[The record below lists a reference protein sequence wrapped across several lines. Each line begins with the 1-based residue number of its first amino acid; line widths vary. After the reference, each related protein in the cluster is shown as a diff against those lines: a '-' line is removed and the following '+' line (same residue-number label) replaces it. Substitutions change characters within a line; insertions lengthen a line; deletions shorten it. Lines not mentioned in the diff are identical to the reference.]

1 VSRTFNRCSVWMVDH
16 PVMITLLILILSG
29 IALMGYTMPE
39 QVRDWFTPAPVEQ
52 VQQKTSKP
60 QVKQERPP
68 DVDPISLTDADTIL
82 VIDSDEFFTTE
93 GIKALRSIVE
103 EIEALDYV
111 KSVFWLDDIPNLNI
125 FGLREPLIPN
135 ERASEKRLEAAKLKT
150 INHPLVGGQLM
161 SVDGRTLLMMVKFDW
176 FNVSD
181 DEECTAGLKQVAQ
194 KVAAEYPGVNF
205 SFMTTGRVPIYLTAV
220 RTHNAN
226 KVKYQLIGYGM
237 IILMAIFLFR
247 GISAVI
253 IVALAPAFGVFLTM
267 GMIQFLDF
275 QDNPFNDVVL
285 PVLLSLVGLTDGVHL
300 MVQIRRHRASGLSSK
315 AAARRGIQEVGLACA
330 LTSLT
335 TAIGFGSL
343 SLAHHETVRQFGYS
357 CVIGVILTFIAV
369 ITVIPLACR
378 TWLGRSIHKGFGKGI
393 IDQHLGRISVIID
406 LVLKRTK
413 LISSL
418 GIGITAVLIM
428 ISLTLRPDERR
439 ANMLPEGSEAALAL
453 SHMDQAMGGLEHSR
467 VRVSWNEKVESD
479 SSEVLIAISKVDDL
493 LNQES
498 LIGHPISIRN
508 ILGALPGEG
517 EPEERMSM
525 IDLLPPPLKRA
536 FYTPEYRQAEVSF
549 HVQDLGIAK
558 YGPTF
563 TRIEEGLNTIAVAHP
578 HFHFELTG
586 SAVWRWRNLY
596 QIVVDL
602 AASLG
607 SAAIIILIVLAFAF
621 RSWRLGLISIVPN
634 MFPLAVTGAFLV
646 FTGQALEIVSV
657 CAFTV
662 CLGIAVDD
670 TIHFLTRFREEQLIV
685 ESDHEAIRRAFTG
698 VGTALIMTTVI
709 LVAGFSTVIFS
720 DMRDQRIFAIM
731 SGLTI
736 SSALFG
742 DLVFLPALLA
752 QYAKRSQ
759 VPAIEESEA
768 NCEQPMSGTSLVE
781 SQSD

>member
-1 VSRTFNRCSVWMVDH
+1 MVDH
-16 PVMITLLILILSG
+16 PLLVTLFILLLSG
-29 IALMGYTMPE
+29 ISMLGYTMPE
-39 QVRDWFTPAPVEQ
+39 EVRDWFKPAPVKQ
-52 VQQKTSKP
+52 VQQGP
-60 QVKQERPP
+60 AAPPAKQERPP
-68 DVDPISLTDADTIL
+68 DVSPISLTDADTIL
-82 VIDSDEFFTTE
+82 VIDSDQFFTTD
-93 GIKALRSIVE
+93 GVKALREIVN
-103 EIEALDYV
+103 EIESLEYV

-125 FGLREPLIPN
+125 FGLREPLLPN
-135 ERASEKRLEAAKLKT
+135 ERASQKRLDAAREKT
-150 INHPLVGGQLM
+150 IHHPLVGGQLL
-161 SVDGRTLLMMVKFDW
+161 SVDGKTLLLMIKFDW
-176 FNVSD
+176 LHVVD
-181 DEECTAGLKQVAQ
+181 DEECTTGLKQIAQ
-194 KVAAEYPGVNF
+194 KVAAEYPGINF

-226 KVKYQLIGYGM
+226 KVKYQVIGYGM
-237 IILMAIFLFR
+237 ILLMAIILFR

-253 IVALAPAFGVFLTM
+253 IVALAPMFGVFLTM
-267 GMIQFLDF
+267 GIIQFFDF

-300 MVQIRRHRASGLSSK
+300 MVQIRRHRASGLSGRD
-315 AAARRGIQEVGLACA
+315 AARRGIQEVGLACF
-330 LTSLT
+330 LTSVT

-343 SLAHHETVRQFGYS
+343 SLAHHDTVREFGYS
-357 CVIGVILTFIAV
+357 CVIGVLLTFIAV

-378 TWLGRSIHKGFGKGI
+378 TWLGRSIHRGYGKGI
-393 IDQHLGRISVIID
+393 IDRHLGRISVIID
-406 LVLKRTK
+406 LVLKKTK

-418 GIGITAVLIM
+418 GIGVTAVLIM

-453 SHMDQAMGGLEHSR
+453 NHMDQAMGGLEHSR
-467 VRVSWNEKVESD
+467 VRVTWNEQVASD
-479 SSEVLIAISKVDDL
+479 SPEVLIAISEVDDL
-493 LNQES
+493 LLQES

-508 ILGALPGEG
+508 MLAALPGEG
-517 EPEERMSM
+517 PPEERMSM
-525 IDLLPPPLKRA
+525 MDLLPPPLKRA

-563 TRIEEGLNTIAVAHP
+563 TRIEEGLETIAAEHP
-578 HFHFELTG
+578 QFHFELTG

-602 AASLG
+602 ASSLG
-607 SAAIIILIVLAFAF
+607 SAAIIILIVLAIAF
-621 RSWRLGLISIVPN
+621 RSLRLGLISIIPN

-670 TIHFLTRFREEQLIV
+670 TIHFLTRFREEQLLV
-685 ESDHEAIRRAFTG
+685 DNDEEAIRRAFTG

-709 LVAGFSTVIFS
+709 LVAGFSTVVFS

-736 SSALFG
+736 ASALFG

-752 QYAKRSQ
+752 RYAKRSQ
-759 VPAIEESEA
+759 VPAMEESEA
-768 NCEQPMSGTSLVE
+768 VIDQSAEETLVRE
-781 SQSD
+781 

>member
-1 VSRTFNRCSVWMVDH
+1 MADH
-16 PVMITLLILILSG
+16 PVMVTLFILLLSG
-29 IALMGYTMPE
+29 IALLGYTMPE
-39 QVRDWFTPAPVEQ
+39 EVRDWFKPAPVQQ
-52 VQQKTSKP
+52 VQQQKP
-60 QVKQERPP
+60 EKPRKVRETPP

-82 VIDSDEFFTTE
+82 VIDSEDFFTPE
-93 GIKALRSIVE
+93 RIKALREIVE
-103 EIEALDYV
+103 QIESLDYV
-111 KSVFWLDDIPNLNI
+111 RSVFWLEDIPNLNI

-135 ERASEKRLEAAKLKT
+135 ERASQKRLDAAKEKT
-150 INHPLVGGQLM
+150 VAHPLVGGQLL
-161 SVDGRTLLMMVKFDW
+161 SVDGKTLLLMIKFDW
-176 FNVSD
+176 LHVTD
-181 DEECTAGLKQVAQ
+181 DDVCTIGLKDVARE
-194 KVAAEYPGVNF
+194 VAAKYPGADF
-205 SFMTTGRVPIYLTAV
+205 SFLTTGRVPIYLTAV

-226 KVKYQLIGYGM
+226 KVKYQVIGYGM
-237 IILMAIFLFR
+237 ILFMAIILFR

-253 IVALAPAFGVFLTM
+253 IVALAPMFGVFLTM
-267 GMIQFLDF
+267 GFIQFLDF

-300 MVQIRRHRASGLSSK
+300 MVQIRKHRAAGLSGRD
-315 AAARRGIQEVGLACA
+315 AARRGVQEVGLACL
-330 LTSLT
+330 LTSVT

-343 SLAHHETVRQFGYS
+343 SLAHHETVREFGYS
-357 CVIGVILTFIAV
+357 CVVGVLLTFIAV

-378 TWLGRSIHKGFGKGI
+378 TWLGRSIHVGYGKGI
-393 IDQHLGRISVIID
+393 IDRHLGRISVIIEM
-406 LVLKRTK
+406 VLKRTR

-418 GIGITAVLIM
+418 GIGVTAVLIL

-439 ANMLPEGSEAALAL
+439 ANMLPDGSEAAVAL
-453 SHMDQAMGGLEHSR
+453 NHMDRAMGGLEHSR
-467 VRVSWNEKVESD
+467 VHVTWDDDVPSD
-479 SSEVLIAISKVDDL
+479 SPEVLVAISEVDDL
-493 LNQES
+493 LLQEE

-517 EPEERMSM
+517 KPEERMSM
-525 IDLLPPPLKRA
+525 MDLLPPPLKRA
-536 FYTPEYRQAEVSF
+536 FYTPERNQAEVSF
-549 HVQDLGIAK
+549 HVQDLGIAR

-563 TRIEEGLNTIAVAHP
+563 TRIEEGLKTIGAAHP
-578 HFHFELTG
+578 HFQFELTG

-607 SAAIIILIVLAFAF
+607 SAAIIILVVLAFAF
-621 RSWRLGLISIVPN
+621 RSLRLGLISIIPN
-634 MFPLAVTGAFLV
+634 MFPLAVTGTFLV
-646 FTGQALEIVSV
+646 FTGQSLEIVSV

-670 TIHFLTRFREEQLIV
+670 TIHFLTRFREEQLLV
-685 ESDHEAIRRAFTG
+685 DSDEEAIRRAFTG

-752 QYAKRSQ
+752 RYAKRSQ
-759 VPAIEESEA
+759 VPAMEEPEELSDPMV
-768 NCEQPMSGTSLVE
+768 EQTLVRE
-781 SQSD
+781 

>member
-1 VSRTFNRCSVWMVDH
+1 MSRTFNRCSVWMVDH
-16 PVMITLLILILSG
+16 PVIVTVFILFLSG
-29 IALMGYTMPE
+29 VSIVGYTMPE
-39 QVRDWFTPAPVEQ
+39 QVREWVSPTPVKQA
-52 VQQKTSKP
+52 QQNKSKP
-60 QVKQERPP
+60 KVKQDRPP
-68 DVDPISLTDADTIL
+68 DVNPISLTDADTIL
-82 VIDSDEFFTTE
+82 VIDSDEFFTTD
-93 GIKALRSIVE
+93 GIQALRAIVE
-103 EIEALDYV
+103 QIETLDYV
-111 KSVFWLDDIPNLNI
+111 QSVFWLDDIPNLNI

-135 ERASEKRLEAAKLKT
+135 KRASEKRLLAAKQKT
-150 INHPLVGGQLM
+150 IDHPLVGGQLL
-161 SVDGRTLLMMVKFDW
+161 SVDGRTLLLMIKFDW
-176 FNVSD
+176 FNLSD
-181 DEECTAGLKQVAQ
+181 DEQCTEGIKQVAQ
-194 KVAAEYPGVNF
+194 KAVASYPGVDF
-205 SFMTTGRVPIYLTAV
+205 SFMATGRVPIYLTVV

-226 KVKYQLIGYGM
+226 KYKYQMIGYGM
-237 IILMAIFLFR
+237 ILLMAIILFR

-253 IVALAPAFGVFLTM
+253 IVALAPAFGVFLTL
-267 GMIQFLDF
+267 GMIQFLGF

-300 MVQIRRHRASGLSSK
+300 MVQIRRHRALGLS
-315 AAARRGIQEVGLACA
+315 ARDAARRGIQEVGLACA

-369 ITVIPLACR
+369 ITIIPLACR
-378 TWLGRSIHKGFGKGI
+378 TWLGRSIHVGYGKGI
-393 IDQHLGRISVIID
+393 IDQQLGRISVIID
-406 LVLKRTK
+406 LVLKRTR

-439 ANMLPEGSEAALAL
+439 ANMLPDGSEAAVAL
-453 SHMDQAMGGLEHSR
+453 NHMDQAMGGLEHSR
-467 VRVSWNEKVESD
+467 IQVTWNDKVESD

-493 LNQES
+493 LKQEAF
-498 LIGHPISIRN
+498 IGHPISIRN
-508 ILGALPGEG
+508 ILGALPGDG

-525 IDLLPPPLKRA
+525 MDLLPPPLKRA
-536 FYTPEYRQAEVSF
+536 FYTPEYRKAEVSF

-563 TRIEEGLNTIAVAHP
+563 TRIEEGLKTITLEHP
-578 HFHFELTG
+578 NFQFELTG

-607 SAAIIILIVLAFAF
+607 SAAIIILIVLAIAF
-621 RSWRLGLISIVPN
+621 RSLRLGLISIVPN

-670 TIHFLTRFREEQLIV
+670 TIHFLTRFREEQLNV
-685 ESDHEAIRRAFTG
+685 DDDYEAIRRAFTG

-720 DMRDQRIFAIM
+720 DMRDQRIFAM
-731 SGLTI
+731 MGGLTI
-736 SSALFG
+736 ASALFG
-742 DLVFLPALLA
+742 DLIFLPALLA

-759 VPAIEESEA
+759 VPALEESET
-768 NCEQPMSGTSLVE
+768 NCEEPVSETLLSK
-781 SQSD
+781 

>member
-1 VSRTFNRCSVWMVDH
+1 MFRAFNRCSVWMADH
-16 PVMITLLILILSG
+16 PVMVTLFILLLSG
-29 IALMGYTMPE
+29 IAMLGYTMPE
-39 QVRDWFTPAPVEQ
+39 EVRDWFTPAPAQQ
-52 VQQKTSKP
+52 VQKEKP
-60 QVKQERPP
+60 SVPRKVREAPP

-82 VIDSDEFFTTE
+82 VVDSENFFTTE
-93 GIKALRSIVE
+93 RIKALREIVE
-103 EIEALDYV
+103 QIESLDYV
-111 KSVFWLDDIPNLNI
+111 SSVFWLEDIPNLNI

-135 ERASEKRLEAAKLKT
+135 ERASQKRLDAAKEKAVS
-150 INHPLVGGQLM
+150 HPLAGGQML
-161 SVDGRTLLMMVKFDW
+161 SVDGKTLLLMIKFDW
-176 FNVSD
+176 LHVAD
-181 DEECTAGLKQVAQ
+181 DDACTIGLKEVARE
-194 KVAAEYPGVNF
+194 VAAKYPGVDF
-205 SFMTTGRVPIYLTAV
+205 SFLTTGRVPIYLTAV

-226 KVKYQLIGYGM
+226 KVKYQVIGYGM
-237 IILMAIFLFR
+237 ILFMAVILFR

-253 IVALAPAFGVFLTM
+253 IVALAPMFGVFLTM
-267 GMIQFLDF
+267 GFIQFLDF

-300 MVQIRRHRASGLSSK
+300 MVQIRKHRASGLSGRD
-315 AAARRGIQEVGLACA
+315 AARRGVQEVGLACL
-330 LTSLT
+330 LTSVT

-343 SLAHHETVRQFGYS
+343 SLAHHETVREFGYS
-357 CVIGVILTFIAV
+357 CVVGVLLTFIAV

-378 TWLGRSIHKGFGKGI
+378 TWLGRSIHVGYGKGI
-393 IDQHLGRISVIID
+393 IDRHLGRISIIIE
-406 LVLKRTK
+406 LVLKRTR

-418 GIGITAVLIM
+418 GIGVTVVLIL

-439 ANMLPEGSEAALAL
+439 ANMLPDGSEAAVAL
-453 SHMDQAMGGLEHSR
+453 NHMDRAMGGLEHSR
-467 VRVSWNEKVESD
+467 VHVTWDDEIPSD
-479 SSEVLIAISKVDDL
+479 SPEVLIAISEVDDL
-493 LNQES
+493 LLQED

-517 EPEERMSM
+517 KPEERMSM
-525 IDLLPPPLKRA
+525 MDLLPPPLKRA
-536 FYTPEYRQAEVSF
+536 FYTPERNQAEVSF
-549 HVQDLGIAK
+549 HVQDLGIAR

-563 TRIEEGLNTIAVAHP
+563 TRIEEGLKTIAAAHP
-578 HFHFELTG
+578 QFHFELTG

-602 AASLG
+602 ASSLG
-607 SAAIIILIVLAFAF
+607 SAAIIILLVLAFAF
-621 RSWRLGLISIVPN
+621 RSLRLGLISIIPN
-634 MFPLAVTGAFLV
+634 MFPLAVTGTFLV
-646 FTGQALEIVSV
+646 FTGQSLEIVSV

-670 TIHFLTRFREEQLIV
+670 TIHFLTRFREEQLLV
-685 ESDHEAIRRAFTG
+685 DSDEEAIRRAFTG

-752 QYAKRSQ
+752 RYAKRSQ
-759 VPAIEESEA
+759 VPAMEEPEETPDPMV
-768 NCEQPMSGTSLVE
+768 EQTLVR
-781 SQSD
+781 D

>member
-1 VSRTFNRCSVWMVDH
+1 MVDH
-16 PVMITLLILILSG
+16 PLLVTLFVLVLSG

-39 QVRDWFTPAPVEQ
+39 QVRDWFTPAAAPVEQ
-52 VQQKTSKP
+52 SQKKP
-60 QVKQERPP
+60 TTPQKKPERPP

-82 VIDSDEFFTTE
+82 VIDSDEFFKTE
-93 GIKALRSIVE
+93 GIKALRSIVGE
-103 EIEALDYV
+103 LESLEYV
-111 KSVFWLDDIPNLNI
+111 RSVFWLDDIPNLNI

-135 ERASEKRLEAAKLKT
+135 QRASQKRLEAAKEKT
-150 INHPLVGGQLM
+150 IAHPLVGGQLL
-161 SVDGRTLLMMVKFDW
+161 SVDGRTLLMMVKFNW
-176 FNVSD
+176 FHVDD
-181 DEECTAGLKQVAQ
+181 DEKCTAGLKQVAE
-194 KVAAEYPGVNF
+194 KVAASYPEVNF

-226 KVKYQLIGYGM
+226 KVKYQVIGYGM
-237 IILMAIFLFR
+237 ILLMAIFLFR

-253 IVALAPAFGVFLTM
+253 IVALAPAFGVFLTL
-267 GMIQFLDF
+267 GIIQFFDF

-300 MVQIRRHRASGLSSK
+300 MVQIRRHRAEGLN
-315 AAARRGIQEVGLACA
+315 AREAARRGIQEVGLACA

-343 SLAHHETVRQFGYS
+343 SLAHHETVREFGYS
-357 CVIGVILTFIAV
+357 CVVGVILTFVAV
-369 ITVIPLACR
+369 VTVIPLACR
-378 TWLGRSIHKGFGKGI
+378 TWLGRSIHKGYGKGLV
-393 IDQHLGRISVIID
+393 DRHLGRISVIID

-418 GIGITAVLIM
+418 GIGVTAVLIM

-453 SHMDQAMGGLEHSR
+453 NHMDQAMGGLEHSR
-467 VRVSWNEKVESD
+467 VQVTWNESVESD
-479 SSEVLIAISKVDDL
+479 SPEVLIAISKVDDL
-493 LNQES
+493 LNQED

-525 IDLLPPPLKRA
+525 MDLLPPPLKRA
-536 FYTPEYRQAEVSF
+536 FYTPEYRRAEVSF

-563 TRIEEGLNTIAVAHP
+563 TRIEEGLKRIQGEHAD
-578 HFHFELTG
+578 FHFQLTG

-621 RSWRLGLISIVPN
+621 RSLRLGLISIVPN
-634 MFPLAVTGAFLV
+634 MFPLAVTGTFLV

-670 TIHFLTRFREEQLIV
+670 TIHFLTRFREEQLNV
-685 ESDHEAIRRAFTG
+685 DNDVEAIRRAFTG

-720 DMRDQRIFAIM
+720 DMRDQRVFAIM

-736 SSALFG
+736 ASALFG

-759 VPAIEESEA
+759 VPAIEESEG
-768 NCEQPMSGTSLVE
+768 NEEQPVSETSLAE
-781 SQSD
+781 

>member
-1 VSRTFNRCSVWMVDH
+1 MVDH
-16 PVMITLLILILSG
+16 PLLVTLFVLALSG

-39 QVRDWFTPAPVEQ
+39 QVRDWFTPAPA
-52 VQQKTSKP
+52 P
-60 QVKQERPP
+60 VKQSQEKPATPQKKPERPP

-82 VIDSDEFFTTE
+82 VIDSDEFFTTD
-93 GIKALRSIVE
+93 GIKALRSIVGE
-103 EIEALDYV
+103 LESLEYV
-111 KSVFWLDDIPNLNI
+111 RSVFWLDDIPNLNI
-125 FGLREPLIPN
+125 FGLREPLVPN
-135 ERASEKRLEAAKLKT
+135 QRASQKRLEAAKEKT
-150 INHPLVGGQLM
+150 IAHPLVGGQLL
-161 SVDGRTLLMMVKFDW
+161 SVDGRTLLMMVKFNW
-176 FNVSD
+176 FHVDD
-181 DEECTAGLKQVAQ
+181 DEKCTAGLKQVAEQ
-194 KVAAEYPGVNF
+194 VAASYPGVNF

-226 KVKYQLIGYGM
+226 KVKYQVIGYGM
-237 IILMAIFLFR
+237 ILLMAIFLFR

-253 IVALAPAFGVFLTM
+253 IVALAPAFGVFLTL
-267 GMIQFLDF
+267 GVIQFFDF

-300 MVQIRRHRASGLSSK
+300 MVQIRRHRAAGLN
-315 AAARRGIQEVGLACA
+315 AREAARRGIQEVGLACA

-357 CVIGVILTFIAV
+357 CVVGVILTFVAV
-369 ITVIPLACR
+369 VTVIPLACR
-378 TWLGRSIHKGFGKGI
+378 TWLGRSIHKGYGKGLV
-393 IDQHLGRISVIID
+393 DRHLGRISVIID
-406 LVLKRTK
+406 LVLKRTR

-418 GIGITAVLIM
+418 GIGVTAVLIM

-453 SHMDQAMGGLEHSR
+453 NHMDQAMGGLEHSR
-467 VRVSWNEKVESD
+467 VQVTWNESVESD
-479 SSEVLIAISKVDDL
+479 SPEVLIAISKVDDL
-493 LNQES
+493 LNQED

-525 IDLLPPPLKRA
+525 MDLLPPPLKRA
-536 FYTPEYRQAEVSF
+536 FYTPEYRRAEVSF

-563 TRIEEGLNTIAVAHP
+563 TRIEEGLKRIQGEHAD
-578 HFHFELTG
+578 FHFQLTG

-621 RSWRLGLISIVPN
+621 RSLRLGLISIVPN
-634 MFPLAVTGAFLV
+634 MFPLAVTGTFLV

-670 TIHFLTRFREEQLIV
+670 TIHFLTRFREEQLNV
-685 ESDHEAIRRAFTG
+685 DSDVEAIRRAFTG

-720 DMRDQRIFAIM
+720 DMRDQRVFAIM

-736 SSALFG
+736 ASALFG

-759 VPAIEESEA
+759 VPAIEESEG
-768 NCEQPMSGTSLVE
+768 NEEQRVSETSLAE
-781 SQSD
+781 

>member
-1 VSRTFNRCSVWMVDH
+1 MADH
-16 PVMITLLILILSG
+16 PVMVTLFILLLSG
-29 IALMGYTMPE
+29 IALLGYTMPE
-39 QVRDWFTPAPVEQ
+39 EVRDWFTPAPVKQ
-52 VQQKTSKP
+52 LQKETPSAPRKIRE
-60 QVKQERPP
+60 VPP

-82 VIDSDEFFTTE
+82 VIDSEDFFTPE
-93 GIKALRSIVE
+93 RIKALREIVE
-103 EIEALDYV
+103 QIESLDYV
-111 KSVFWLDDIPNLNI
+111 RSVFWLEDIPNLNI

-135 ERASEKRLEAAKLKT
+135 ERASQKRLDAAKEKT
-150 INHPLVGGQLM
+150 VAHPLVGGQLL
-161 SVDGRTLLMMVKFDW
+161 SVDGKTLLLMIKFDW
-176 FNVSD
+176 LHVTD
-181 DEECTAGLKQVAQ
+181 DDACTIGLKEVARE
-194 KVAAEYPGVNF
+194 VAAKYPGADF
-205 SFMTTGRVPIYLTAV
+205 SFLTTGRVPIYLTAV

-226 KVKYQLIGYGM
+226 KVKYQVIGYGM
-237 IILMAIFLFR
+237 ILFMAIILFR

-253 IVALAPAFGVFLTM
+253 IVALAPMFGVFLTM
-267 GMIQFLDF
+267 GFIQFLDF

-300 MVQIRRHRASGLSSK
+300 MVQIRKHRAAGLSGRD
-315 AAARRGIQEVGLACA
+315 AARRGVQEVGLACL
-330 LTSLT
+330 LTSVT

-343 SLAHHETVRQFGYS
+343 SLAHHETVREFGYS
-357 CVIGVILTFIAV
+357 CVVGVLLTFIAV

-378 TWLGRSIHKGFGKGI
+378 TWLGRSIHVGYGKGI
-393 IDQHLGRISVIID
+393 IDRHLGRISVIIEM
-406 LVLKRTK
+406 VLKRTR

-418 GIGITAVLIM
+418 GIGVTAVLIL

-439 ANMLPEGSEAALAL
+439 ANMLPDGSEAAVAL
-453 SHMDQAMGGLEHSR
+453 NHMDRAMGGLEHSR
-467 VRVSWNEKVESD
+467 VHVTWDDDVPSD
-479 SSEVLIAISKVDDL
+479 SPEVLVAISEVDDL
-493 LNQES
+493 LLQEE

-517 EPEERMSM
+517 KPEERMSM
-525 IDLLPPPLKRA
+525 MDLLPPPLKRA
-536 FYTPEYRQAEVSF
+536 FYTPERNQAEVSF
-549 HVQDLGIAK
+549 HVQDLGIAR

-563 TRIEEGLNTIAVAHP
+563 TRIEEGLKTIGAAHP
-578 HFHFELTG
+578 HFQFELTG

-607 SAAIIILIVLAFAF
+607 SAAIIILVVLAFAF
-621 RSWRLGLISIVPN
+621 RSLRLGLISIIPN
-634 MFPLAVTGAFLV
+634 MFPLAVTGTFLV
-646 FTGQALEIVSV
+646 FTGQSLEIVSV

-670 TIHFLTRFREEQLIV
+670 TIHFLTRFREEQLLV
-685 ESDHEAIRRAFTG
+685 DSDEEAIRRAFTG

-752 QYAKRSQ
+752 RYAKRSQ
-759 VPAIEESEA
+759 VPAMEEPEELSDPMV
-768 NCEQPMSGTSLVE
+768 EQTLVRE
-781 SQSD
+781 

>member
-1 VSRTFNRCSVWMVDH
+1 MADH
-16 PVMITLLILILSG
+16 PVMVTLFILLLSG
-29 IALMGYTMPE
+29 IALLGYTMPE
-39 QVRDWFTPAPVEQ
+39 EVRDWFKPAPVQQ
-52 VQQKTSKP
+52 VQQQKP
-60 QVKQERPP
+60 EKPRKVRETPP

-82 VIDSDEFFTTE
+82 VIDSEDFFTPE
-93 GIKALRSIVE
+93 RIKALREIVE
-103 EIEALDYV
+103 QIESLDYV
-111 KSVFWLDDIPNLNI
+111 RSVFWLEDIPNLNI

-135 ERASEKRLEAAKLKT
+135 ERASQKRLDAAKEKT
-150 INHPLVGGQLM
+150 VAHPLVGGQLL
-161 SVDGRTLLMMVKFDW
+161 SVDGKTLLLMIKFDW
-176 FNVSD
+176 LHVTD
-181 DEECTAGLKQVAQ
+181 DDACTIGLKEVARG
-194 KVAAEYPGVNF
+194 VAAKYPGADF
-205 SFMTTGRVPIYLTAV
+205 SFLTTGRVPIYLTAV

-226 KVKYQLIGYGM
+226 KVKYQVIGYGM
-237 IILMAIFLFR
+237 ILFMAVILFR

-253 IVALAPAFGVFLTM
+253 IVALAPMFGVFLTM
-267 GMIQFLDF
+267 GFIQFLDF

-300 MVQIRRHRASGLSSK
+300 MVQIRKHRAAGLSGRD
-315 AAARRGIQEVGLACA
+315 AARRGVQEVGLACL
-330 LTSLT
+330 LTSVT

-343 SLAHHETVRQFGYS
+343 SLAHHETVREFGYS
-357 CVIGVILTFIAV
+357 CVVGVLLTFIAV

-378 TWLGRSIHKGFGKGI
+378 TWLGRSIHVGYGKGI
-393 IDQHLGRISVIID
+393 IDRHLGRISVIIEM
-406 LVLKRTK
+406 VLKRTR

-418 GIGITAVLIM
+418 GIGVTAVLIL

-439 ANMLPEGSEAALAL
+439 ANMLPDGSEAAVAL
-453 SHMDQAMGGLEHSR
+453 NHMDRAMGGLEHSR
-467 VRVSWNEKVESD
+467 VHVTWDDDVPSD
-479 SSEVLIAISKVDDL
+479 SPEVLVAISEVDDL
-493 LNQES
+493 LLQED

-517 EPEERMSM
+517 KPEERMSM
-525 IDLLPPPLKRA
+525 MDLLPPPLKRA
-536 FYTPEYRQAEVSF
+536 FYTPERNQAEVSF
-549 HVQDLGIAK
+549 HVQDLGIAR

-563 TRIEEGLNTIAVAHP
+563 TRIEEGLKTISAAHP
-578 HFHFELTG
+578 HFQFELTG

-607 SAAIIILIVLAFAF
+607 SAAIIILVVLAFAF
-621 RSWRLGLISIVPN
+621 RSLRLGLISIIPN
-634 MFPLAVTGAFLV
+634 MFPLAVTGTFLV
-646 FTGQALEIVSV
+646 FTGQSLEIVSV

-670 TIHFLTRFREEQLIV
+670 TIHFLTRFREEQLLV
-685 ESDHEAIRRAFTG
+685 DSDEEAIRRAFTG

-752 QYAKRSQ
+752 RYAKRSQ
-759 VPAIEESEA
+759 VPAMEEPEELPDPVV
-768 NCEQPMSGTSLVE
+768 EQTLVRE
-781 SQSD
+781 

>member
-1 VSRTFNRCSVWMVDH
+1 MFRAFNRCSVWMADH
-16 PVMITLLILILSG
+16 PVMVTLFILLLSG
-29 IALMGYTMPE
+29 IAMLGYTMPE
-39 QVRDWFTPAPVEQ
+39 EVRDWFKPAPAEQ
-52 VQQKTSKP
+52 VQQKADKP
-60 QVKQERPP
+60 RKVREAPP

-82 VIDSDEFFTTE
+82 VIDSENFFTTDR
-93 GIKALRSIVE
+93 IKALREIVE
-103 EIEALDYV
+103 QIESLDYV
-111 KSVFWLDDIPNLNI
+111 SSVFWLEDIPNLNI

-135 ERASEKRLEAAKLKT
+135 ERASQKRLDAAKEKAVA
-150 INHPLVGGQLM
+150 HPLAGGQML
-161 SVDGRTLLMMVKFDW
+161 SVDGNTLLLMIKFDW
-176 FNVSD
+176 LHVTD
-181 DEECTAGLKQVAQ
+181 DDACTTGLKEVARE
-194 KVAAEYPGVNF
+194 AAAKYPDVDF
-205 SFMTTGRVPIYLTAV
+205 SFLTTGRVPIYLTAV

-226 KVKYQLIGYGM
+226 KVKYQVIGYGM
-237 IILMAIFLFR
+237 ILFMAIILFR

-253 IVALAPAFGVFLTM
+253 IVALAPMFGVFLTM
-267 GMIQFLDF
+267 GFIQFLDF

-300 MVQIRRHRASGLSSK
+300 MVQIRKHRAAGLSGRD
-315 AAARRGIQEVGLACA
+315 AARRGVQEVGLACL
-330 LTSLT
+330 LTSVT

-343 SLAHHETVRQFGYS
+343 SLAHHETVREFGYS
-357 CVIGVILTFIAV
+357 CVVGVLLTFIAV

-378 TWLGRSIHKGFGKGI
+378 TWLGRSIHVGYGKGI
-393 IDQHLGRISVIID
+393 IDRHLGRISVIIEM
-406 LVLKRTK
+406 VLKRTR

-418 GIGITAVLIM
+418 GIGVTVVLIL

-439 ANMLPEGSEAALAL
+439 ANMLPDGSEAAVAL
-453 SHMDQAMGGLEHSR
+453 SHMDRAMGGLEHSR
-467 VRVSWNEKVESD
+467 VHVTWDDDVPSD
-479 SSEVLIAISKVDDL
+479 SPEVLIAISEVDDL
-493 LNQES
+493 LLKED

-517 EPEERMSM
+517 KPEERMSM
-525 IDLLPPPLKRA
+525 MDLLPPPLKRA
-536 FYTPEYRQAEVSF
+536 FYTPERNQAEVSF
-549 HVQDLGIAK
+549 HVQDLGIAR

-563 TRIEEGLNTIAVAHP
+563 TRIEEGLKTIGAAHP
-578 HFHFELTG
+578 HFQFELTG

-602 AASLG
+602 ASSLG
-607 SAAIIILIVLAFAF
+607 SAAIIILVVLAFAF
-621 RSWRLGLISIVPN
+621 HSLRLGLISIIPN

-670 TIHFLTRFREEQLIV
+670 TIHFLTRFREEQLLV
-685 ESDHEAIRRAFTG
+685 DSDDEAIRRAFTG

-752 QYAKRSQ
+752 RYAKRSQ
-759 VPAIEESEA
+759 VPAMEEPEEIPDPTVV
-768 NCEQPMSGTSLVE
+768 EQTLVGE
-781 SQSD
+781 

>member
-1 VSRTFNRCSVWMVDH
+1 MADH
-16 PVMITLLILILSG
+16 PVMVTLFILLLSG
-29 IALMGYTMPE
+29 IALLGYTMPE
-39 QVRDWFTPAPVEQ
+39 EVRDWFKPAPVQQ
-52 VQQKTSKP
+52 VQQQKP
-60 QVKQERPP
+60 EKPRKVRETPP

-82 VIDSDEFFTTE
+82 VIDSEDFFTPE
-93 GIKALRSIVE
+93 RIKALREIVE
-103 EIEALDYV
+103 QIESLDYV
-111 KSVFWLDDIPNLNI
+111 RSVFWLEDIPNLNI

-135 ERASEKRLEAAKLKT
+135 ERASQKRLDAAKEKT
-150 INHPLVGGQLM
+150 VAHPLVGGQLL
-161 SVDGRTLLMMVKFDW
+161 SVDGKTLLLMIKFDW
-176 FNVSD
+176 LHVTD
-181 DEECTAGLKQVAQ
+181 DDACTIGLKDVARE
-194 KVAAEYPGVNF
+194 VAAKYPGADF
-205 SFMTTGRVPIYLTAV
+205 SFLTTGRVPIYLTAV

-226 KVKYQLIGYGM
+226 KVKYQVIGYGM
-237 IILMAIFLFR
+237 ILFMAVILFR

-253 IVALAPAFGVFLTM
+253 IVALAPMFGVFLTM
-267 GMIQFLDF
+267 GFIQFLDF

-300 MVQIRRHRASGLSSK
+300 MVQIRKHRAAGLSGRD
-315 AAARRGIQEVGLACA
+315 AARRGVQEVGLACL
-330 LTSLT
+330 LTSVT

-343 SLAHHETVRQFGYS
+343 SLAHHETVREFGYS
-357 CVIGVILTFIAV
+357 CVVGVLLTFIAV

-378 TWLGRSIHKGFGKGI
+378 TWLGRSIHVGYGKGI
-393 IDQHLGRISVIID
+393 IDRHLGRISVIIEM
-406 LVLKRTK
+406 VLKRTRF
-413 LISSL
+413 ISSL
-418 GIGITAVLIM
+418 GIGVTAILIL

-439 ANMLPEGSEAALAL
+439 ANMLPDGSEAAVAL
-453 SHMDQAMGGLEHSR
+453 NHMDRAMGGLEHSR
-467 VRVSWNEKVESD
+467 VHVTWDDDVLSD
-479 SSEVLIAISKVDDL
+479 SPEVLVAISEVDDL
-493 LNQES
+493 LLQEE

-517 EPEERMSM
+517 KPEERMSM
-525 IDLLPPPLKRA
+525 MDLLPPPLKRA
-536 FYTPEYRQAEVSF
+536 FYTPERNQAEVSF
-549 HVQDLGIAK
+549 HVQDLGIAR

-563 TRIEEGLNTIAVAHP
+563 TRIEEGLKTIGAAHP
-578 HFHFELTG
+578 HFQFELTG

-607 SAAIIILIVLAFAF
+607 SAAIIILVVLAFAF
-621 RSWRLGLISIVPN
+621 RSLRLGLISIIPN
-634 MFPLAVTGAFLV
+634 MFPLAVTGTFLV
-646 FTGQALEIVSV
+646 FTGQSLEIVSV

-670 TIHFLTRFREEQLIV
+670 TIHFLTRFREEQLLV
-685 ESDHEAIRRAFTG
+685 DSDEEAIRRAFTG

-752 QYAKRSQ
+752 RYAKRSQ
-759 VPAIEESEA
+759 VPAMEEPEELSDPMV
-768 NCEQPMSGTSLVE
+768 EQTLVRE
-781 SQSD
+781 

>member
-1 VSRTFNRCSVWMVDH
+1 MVDH
-16 PVMITLLILILSG
+16 PLLVTLFILLLSG
-29 IALMGYTMPE
+29 IAMLGYTMPE
-39 QVRDWFTPAPVEQ
+39 QVRAWFTPAPVKQ
-52 VQQKTSKP
+52 VQQGP
-60 QVKQERPP
+60 AGPPVKQERPP
-68 DVDPISLTDADTIL
+68 DVSPISLTDADTIL
-82 VIDSDEFFTTE
+82 VIDSDEFFTTD
-93 GIKALRSIVE
+93 GVKALRAIVKE
-103 EIEALDYV
+103 LESLDYV
-111 KSVFWLDDIPNLNI
+111 QSVFWLDDIPNLNI

-135 ERASEKRLEAAKLKT
+135 ERASQKRLDAAREKT
-150 INHPLVGGQLM
+150 INHPLVGGQLL
-161 SVDGRTLLMMVKFDW
+161 SVDGKTLLLMVKFDW
-176 FNVSD
+176 LYVVD
-181 DEECTAGLKQVAQ
+181 DDACTTGLKQVAQ
-194 KVAAEYPGVNF
+194 KVAAQYPGVDF
-205 SFMTTGRVPIYLTAV
+205 SFMSTGRVPIYLTAV

-226 KVKYQLIGYGM
+226 KVKYQVIGYGM
-237 IILMAIFLFR
+237 ILLMAIILFR

-253 IVALAPAFGVFLTM
+253 IVALAPMFGVFLTM
-267 GMIQFLDF
+267 GIIQFFDF

-300 MVQIRRHRASGLSSK
+300 MVQIRRHRASGLSGRD
-315 AAARRGIQEVGLACA
+315 AARRGIQEVGLACF
-330 LTSLT
+330 LTSVT

-343 SLAHHETVRQFGYS
+343 SLAHHDTVREFGYS
-357 CVIGVILTFIAV
+357 CVIGVLLTFIAV

-378 TWLGRSIHKGFGKGI
+378 TWLGRSIHMGYGKGI
-393 IDQHLGRISVIID
+393 IDRHLGRISVIID

-418 GIGITAVLIM
+418 GIGITAVLIL

-453 SHMDQAMGGLEHSR
+453 NHMDQAMGGLEHSR
-467 VRVSWNEKVESD
+467 VRVTWNDQVESD
-479 SSEVLIAISKVDDL
+479 SPEVLIAISEVDDL
-493 LNQES
+493 LLQEP

-508 ILGALPGEG
+508 ILGALPGDG
-517 EPEERMSM
+517 PPEERMSM
-525 IDLLPPPLKRA
+525 MDLLPPPLKRA
-536 FYTPEYRQAEVSF
+536 FYTPEYHQAEVSF

-563 TRIEEGLNTIAVAHP
+563 TRIEEGLKTIAVEHP
-578 HFHFELTG
+578 QFRFELIG
-586 SAVWRWRNLY
+586 SAVWRWKNLY

-602 AASLG
+602 ATSLG
-607 SAAIIILIVLAFAF
+607 SAAIIILIVLAIAF
-621 RSWRLGLISIVPN
+621 RSLRLGLISIIPN

-670 TIHFLTRFREEQLIV
+670 TIHFLTRFREEQLLV
-685 ESDHEAIRRAFTG
+685 DNDEEAIRRAFTG

-709 LVAGFSTVIFS
+709 LVAGFSTVVFS

-736 SSALFG
+736 ASALFG

-759 VPAIEESEA
+759 VPAMEESEA
-768 NCEQPMSGTSLVE
+768 SVDQPVE
-781 SQSD
+781 KTLAQE

>member
-1 VSRTFNRCSVWMVDH
+1 M
-16 PVMITLLILILSG
+16 L
-29 IALMGYTMPE
+29 GYTMPE

-52 VQQKTSKP
+52 VQQGPAVPPKKK
-60 QVKQERPP
+60 QVKPP
-68 DVDPISLTDADTIL
+68 DVSPISLTDADTIL
-82 VIDSDEFFTTE
+82 VIDSDEFFTKDSV
-93 GIKALRSIVE
+93 KALRAIVE
-103 EIEALDYV
+103 DLESLDYV
-111 KSVFWLDDIPNLNI
+111 RSVFWLDDIPNLNI
-125 FGLREPLIPN
+125 FGLREPLVPN
-135 ERASEKRLEAAKLKT
+135 ERASQKRLDAAREKT
-150 INHPLVGGQLM
+150 INHPLVGGQLL
-161 SVDGRTLLMMVKFDW
+161 SVDGKTLLLMVKFDW
-176 FNVSD
+176 LYVVD
-181 DEECTAGLKQVAQ
+181 DEACTTGLKQVAQ
-194 KVAAEYPGVNF
+194 KVAAKYPGVNF

-220 RTHNAN
+220 QTHNAN
-226 KVKYQLIGYGM
+226 KVKYQVIGYGM
-237 IILMAIFLFR
+237 ILLMAIILFR

-253 IVALAPAFGVFLTM
+253 IVALAPMFGVFLTM
-267 GMIQFLDF
+267 GIIQFFDF

-300 MVQIRRHRASGLSSK
+300 MVQIRRHRAEGLSGRD
-315 AAARRGIQEVGLACA
+315 AARRGIQEVGLACF
-330 LTSLT
+330 LTSVT

-343 SLAHHETVRQFGYS
+343 SLAHHETVREFGYS
-357 CVIGVILTFIAV
+357 CVIGVLLTFIAV

-378 TWLGRSIHKGFGKGI
+378 TWLGRSIHRGYGKGI
-393 IDQHLGRISVIID
+393 IDRHLGRISVIID

-418 GIGITAVLIM
+418 GIGITAVLIL

-453 SHMDQAMGGLEHSR
+453 NHMDQAMGGLEHSR
-467 VRVSWNEKVESD
+467 IQVTWNEQVESD
-479 SSEVLIAISKVDDL
+479 SPEVLVAISRVDDL
-493 LNQES
+493 LRQEP

-525 IDLLPPPLKRA
+525 MDLLPPPLKRA
-536 FYTPEYRQAEVSF
+536 FYTPEYRRAEVSF

-563 TRIEEGLNTIAVAHP
+563 TRIEEGLKTIAAQHP
-578 HFHFELTG
+578 EFQFELTG

-621 RSWRLGLISIVPN
+621 RSLRLGLISIIPN

-670 TIHFLTRFREEQLIV
+670 TIHFLTRFREEQLNV
-685 ESDHEAIRRAFTG
+685 ESDEEAIRRAFTG

-709 LVAGFSTVIFS
+709 LVAGFSTVVFS

-759 VPAIEESEA
+759 VPAIEELEA
-768 NCEQPMSGTSLVE
+768 DIDQPAEETLVRESGVSSKE
-781 SQSD
+781 

>member
-1 VSRTFNRCSVWMVDH
+1 MVDH
-16 PVMITLLILILSG
+16 PLVVTAFILLLSG
-29 IALMGYTMPE
+29 IAMLGYTMPK

-52 VQQKTSKP
+52 VQQGPAVPPK
-60 QVKQERPP
+60 KQERPP
-68 DVDPISLTDADTIL
+68 DVSPISLTDADTIL
-82 VIDSDEFFTTE
+82 VIDSDEFFTKDSV
-93 GIKALRSIVE
+93 KALRAIVE
-103 EIEALDYV
+103 DLESLDYV
-111 KSVFWLDDIPNLNI
+111 RSVFWLDDIPNLNI

-135 ERASEKRLEAAKLKT
+135 ERASQKRLDAAREKT
-150 INHPLVGGQLM
+150 INHPLVGGQLL
-161 SVDGRTLLMMVKFDW
+161 SVDGKTLLLMVKFDW
-176 FNVSD
+176 LHVVD
-181 DEECTAGLKQVAQ
+181 DEACTTGLKQVAQ

-220 RTHNAN
+220 QTHNAN
-226 KVKYQLIGYGM
+226 KVKYQVIGYGM
-237 IILMAIFLFR
+237 ILLMAIILFR

-253 IVALAPAFGVFLTM
+253 IVALAPMFGVFLTM
-267 GMIQFLDF
+267 GIIQFFDF

-300 MVQIRRHRASGLSSK
+300 MVQIRRHRASGLSGRD
-315 AAARRGIQEVGLACA
+315 AARRGIQEVGLACF
-330 LTSLT
+330 LTSVT

-343 SLAHHETVRQFGYS
+343 SLAHHETVREFGYS
-357 CVIGVILTFIAV
+357 CVIGVLLTFIAV

-378 TWLGRSIHKGFGKGI
+378 TWLGRSIHRGYGKGI
-393 IDQHLGRISVIID
+393 IDRHLGRISVIID

-418 GIGITAVLIM
+418 GIGITAVLIL

-453 SHMDQAMGGLEHSR
+453 NHMDQAMGGLEHSR
-467 VRVSWNEKVESD
+467 IQVNWNEKVASD
-479 SSEVLIAISKVDDL
+479 SPEVLVAISRVDDL
-493 LNQES
+493 LRQEP

-525 IDLLPPPLKRA
+525 MDLLPPPLKRA
-536 FYTPEYRQAEVSF
+536 FYTPEYGQAEVSF

-563 TRIEEGLNTIAVAHP
+563 TRIEEGLKTIAAQHP
-578 HFHFELTG
+578 DFQFQLTG

-621 RSWRLGLISIVPN
+621 RSLRLGLISIIPN

-670 TIHFLTRFREEQLIV
+670 TIHFLTRFREEQLNV
-685 ESDHEAIRRAFTG
+685 ESDEEAIRRAFTG

-709 LVAGFSTVIFS
+709 LVAGFSTVVFS

-759 VPAIEESEA
+759 LPAMEEPEA
-768 NCEQPMSGTSLVE
+768 IIDQPAEETLVRE
-781 SQSD
+781 

>member
-1 VSRTFNRCSVWMVDH
+1 MSRTFNRCSVWMVDH
-16 PVMITLLILILSG
+16 PAMVTVLILILSG

-39 QVRDWFTPAPVEQ
+39 RVRDWFTPAPVEQ

-60 QVKQERPP
+60 QVKRERPP

-103 EIEALDYV
+103 EVEALDYV

-135 ERASEKRLEAAKLKT
+135 ERASEKRLVAAKQKT
-150 INHPLVGGQLM
+150 INHPLVGGQLL

-176 FNVSD
+176 FKVSD
-181 DEECTAGLKQVAQ
+181 DEECTAGLKQVAE
-194 KVAAEYPGVNF
+194 KVAAEYPELNF

-267 GMIQFLDF
+267 GIIQFLDF

-453 SHMDQAMGGLEHSR
+453 SHMDQAMGGLEHSL

-525 IDLLPPPLKRA
+525 MDLLPPQLKRA

-563 TRIEEGLNTIAVAHP
+563 TRIEAGLNALEVEHP

-621 RSWRLGLISIVPN
+621 RSLRLGLISIVPN

-670 TIHFLTRFREEQLIV
+670 TIHFLTRFREEQLHV

-759 VPAIEESEA
+759 VPAIEEAET
-768 NCEQPMSGTSLVE
+768 NFEQPVSETSLVE

>member
-1 VSRTFNRCSVWMVDH
+1 MADH
-16 PVMITLLILILSG
+16 PVMVTLFILLLSG
-29 IALMGYTMPE
+29 IALLGYTMPE
-39 QVRDWFTPAPVEQ
+39 EVRDWFKPAPVQQ
-52 VQQKTSKP
+52 VQQQKP
-60 QVKQERPP
+60 EKPRKVRETPP

-82 VIDSDEFFTTE
+82 VIDSEDFFTPE
-93 GIKALRSIVE
+93 RIKALREIVE
-103 EIEALDYV
+103 QIESLDYV
-111 KSVFWLDDIPNLNI
+111 RSVFWLEDIPNLNI

-135 ERASEKRLEAAKLKT
+135 ERASQKRLDAAKEKT
-150 INHPLVGGQLM
+150 VAHPLVGGQLL
-161 SVDGRTLLMMVKFDW
+161 SVDGKTLLLMIKFDW
-176 FNVSD
+176 LHVTD
-181 DEECTAGLKQVAQ
+181 DDACTIGLKDVARE
-194 KVAAEYPGVNF
+194 VAAKYPGADF
-205 SFMTTGRVPIYLTAV
+205 SFLTTGRVPIYLTAV

-226 KVKYQLIGYGM
+226 KVKYQVIGYGM
-237 IILMAIFLFR
+237 ILFMAVILFR

-253 IVALAPAFGVFLTM
+253 IVALAPMFGVFLTM
-267 GMIQFLDF
+267 GFIQFLDF

-300 MVQIRRHRASGLSSK
+300 MVQIRKHRAAGLSGRD
-315 AAARRGIQEVGLACA
+315 AARRGVQEVGLACL
-330 LTSLT
+330 LTSVT

-343 SLAHHETVRQFGYS
+343 SLAHHETVREFGYS
-357 CVIGVILTFIAV
+357 CVVGVLLTFIAV

-378 TWLGRSIHKGFGKGI
+378 TWLGRSIHVGYGKGI
-393 IDQHLGRISVIID
+393 IDRHLGRISVIIEM
-406 LVLKRTK
+406 VLKRTRF
-413 LISSL
+413 ISSL
-418 GIGITAVLIM
+418 GIGVTAILIL

-439 ANMLPEGSEAALAL
+439 ANMLPDGSEAAVAL
-453 SHMDQAMGGLEHSR
+453 NHMDRAMGGLEHSR
-467 VRVSWNEKVESD
+467 VHVTWDDDVPSD
-479 SSEVLIAISKVDDL
+479 SPEVLVAISEVDDL
-493 LNQES
+493 LLQEE

-517 EPEERMSM
+517 KPEERMSM
-525 IDLLPPPLKRA
+525 MDLLPPPLKRA
-536 FYTPEYRQAEVSF
+536 FYTPERNQAEVSF
-549 HVQDLGIAK
+549 HVQDLGIAR

-563 TRIEEGLNTIAVAHP
+563 TRIEEGLKTIGAAHP
-578 HFHFELTG
+578 HFQFELTG

-607 SAAIIILIVLAFAF
+607 SAAIIILVVLAFAF
-621 RSWRLGLISIVPN
+621 RSLRLGLISIIPN
-634 MFPLAVTGAFLV
+634 MFPLAVTGTFLV
-646 FTGQALEIVSV
+646 FTGQSLEIVSV

-670 TIHFLTRFREEQLIV
+670 TIHFLTRFREEQLLV
-685 ESDHEAIRRAFTG
+685 DSDEEAIRRAFTG

-752 QYAKRSQ
+752 RYAKRSQ
-759 VPAIEESEA
+759 VPAMEEPEELSDPMV
-768 NCEQPMSGTSLVE
+768 EQTLVRE
-781 SQSD
+781 